1 MARTSTEFKMKD
13 GILEALN
20 NYLAER
26 GYSQGELEGC
36 IGWGK
41 KILPA
46 LTFLLVGDCCHYI
59 QFCDMGDTFVLDEWV
74 TIPWE
79 NAEYAVDRY
88 SINIQRNICTKT
100 HNELV
105 NFIKNF

>member
-41 KILPA
+41 EILPA
-46 LTFLLVGDCCHYI
+46 ISFFL
-59 QFCDMGDTFVLDEWV
+59 QTNS
-74 TIPWE
+74 TIISSSAIWGILLYWM
-79 NAEYAVDRY
+79 NG
-88 SINIQRNICTKT
+88 
-100 HNELV
+100 
-105 NFIKNF
+105 